1 MVFIQPKGSSTRLR
15 MRCDTVWPAWRVGVP
30 VDRRLPLPLAF
41 GAAADALLWIESA
54 VARLDLAGGPEFSRA
69 R

>member
-1 MVFIQPKGSSTRLR
+1 
-15 MRCDTVWPAWRVGVP
+15 MRCDTVWPAWRVGVL

-54 VARLDLAGGPEFSRA
+54 VVRLDLAGGPEFSRA